1 MRAEGSSDTSG
12 RTQAQEG
19 IAGLTRTDHA
29 AVNHAAANHATA
41 SHGATSRTCACAN
54 IAPCGAG
61 HSFGRAGSV
70 YRTGGSK
77 PLSAGKLILVDG
89 SSYLY
94 RAFHALPPLSNSKG
108 EPTGAVLG
116 VLNMLNKM
124 IKEEAPQR
132 IAVVFDAPGRTFRD
146 DLFDQYKAHRT
157 PMPDDLRSQ
166 VQPLLDVVAAMGL
179 PLLRV
184 PGVEADDVIGTLAK
198 QGAAAGYEVLISTGD
213 KDMAQLVGPQV
224 GLINTMSNTRLDRAG
239 VKAKFDV
246 FPEQIVDY
254 LALVGDSSDNIPGIA
269 GVGPKTASKWLNQY
283 QTLDGLIARAA
294 DVGGKVG
301 ENLRSGFELLELSRK
316 LATIDTALSLEISA
330 EGLTAGAPDL
340 PRLRELYTR
349 LELRSLLK
357 ALGSDTAAVPGAA
370 AAGTQTAT
378 LPVAG
383 PPAAARNYQQIT
395 SQAALDEW
403 LVKLAAAPL
412 ISFATE
418 TDNLDYMQARL
429 VGLSFAIAPGEA
441 AYLPIG
447 HDYTGAPEQLPRDKV
462 LAALR
467 PLLEDPARPKVGHN
481 QKYDIHI
488 LANCGIAFKGH
499 CFDSMLESYVFNSVA
514 ARHDRDSTAA
524 KYLGVESMAFE
535 DVAGKGAKQITFNQV
550 DVARAAEYSAATADL
565 TLQLHRNL
573 WPQIEALPT
582 LKSVYETIEQ
592 PLVPVLFR
600 MERTGV
606 FVDRE
611 LLKIQ
616 SSELAARMLELQA
629 QAHAEAGGAF
639 NVDSPKQL
647 QEILFGKLGIPVS
660 RKTPTGQPS
669 TAEDVLEELAATYP
683 LPKLILEY
691 RGIAKLKSTYTDTLP
706 EQIDPATGRI
716 HTSYHQAVAATGRLS
731 STDPNLQ
738 NIPIRTGE
746 GRRIR
751 QAFIAPPGRSLVA
764 ADYSQIEL
772 RIMAH
777 LSGDTSLLRAFAE
790 DRDVHQATAAEVF
803 STPLAKV
810 SADQRRSAKAIN
822 FGLMYGM
829 SAFGLARQLG
839 IARGDAQ
846 KYMDLYF
853 ERYPGVKRY
862 MEETRRHARESGFVE
877 TVFGRR
883 LYLPEIQSRNA
894 ALRQYAERSAINAP
908 MQGTAADIIKR
919 AMIEVD
925 AWLQSSRM
933 PAQLIMQVHD
943 ELVLEVADEAVEAI
957 VSQLRDH
964 MVRAANLTVPLKV
977 DVGIG
982 RNWDEAH

>member
-1 MRAEGSSDTSG
+1 VS
-12 RTQAQEG
+12 
-19 IAGLTRTDHA
+19 TR
-29 AVNHAAANHATA
+29 
-41 SHGATSRTCACAN
+41 
-54 IAPCGAG
+54 
-61 HSFGRAGSV
+61 
-70 YRTGGSK
+70 
-77 PLSAGKLILVDG
+77 KLILVDG

-124 IKEEAPQR
+124 IKEESPDR

-146 DLFDQYKAHRT
+146 DLFEQYKAHRA

-166 VQPLLDVVAAMGL
+166 VQPLLDTVAAMGL

-184 PGVEADDVIGTLAK
+184 SGVEADDVIGTLAL
-198 QGAAAGYEVLISTGD
+198 QGAESDYDVLISTGD
-213 KDMAQLVGPQV
+213 KDMAQLVGPRI

-269 GVGPKTASKWLNQY
+269 GVGPKTAAKWLNQY
-283 QTLDGLIARAA
+283 RTLDELIAHAG

-301 ENLRSGFELLELSRK
+301 ENLRNGLAILELSRK
-316 LATIDTALSLEISA
+316 LATIDTKLPLDIAA
-330 EGLTAGAPDL
+330 EGLVAGAPDL
-340 PRLRELYTR
+340 SRLRELYTR
-349 LELRSLLK
+349 LDLRALLK
-357 ALGSDTAAVPGAA
+357 ALGSPLEPPARGAVVVDAVAAEIGTPEQAQAATVIAAVE
-370 AAGTQTAT
+370 T
-378 LPVAG
+378 LIE
-383 PPAAARNYQQIT
+383 ARDYHKIL
-395 SQAALDEW
+395 SQDALDTW
-403 LVKLAAAPL
+403 LAKLAAAPL
-412 ISFATE
+412 MSFDTE
-418 TDNLDYMQARL
+418 TDSNDYMQARI
-429 VGLSFAIAPGEA
+429 VGLSFAVAPGEA
-441 AYLPIG
+441 AYVPLG
-447 HDYTGAPEQLPRDKV
+447 HDYAGAPHQLDREKV
-462 LAALR
+462 LAAFK
-467 PLLEDPARPKVGHN
+467 PLLEDATRPKLGHHLKN
-481 QKYDIHI
+481 DAHS
-488 LANCGIAFKGH
+488 LANYGIALGGQR
-499 CFDSMLESYVFNSVA
+499 FDSMLESYVLNSVA
-514 ARHDRDSTAA
+514 TRHDMDAAAA
-524 KYLGVESMAFE
+524 KYLGMQTMLYE
-535 DVAGKGAKQITFNQV
+535 DVAGKGAKQLTFNQV
-550 DVARAAEYSAATADL
+550 DVDRAAEYSAGDADV
-565 TLQLHRNL
+565 TLRLHLAL

-582 LKSVYETIEQ
+582 LKAVYETIEQ
-592 PLVPVLFR
+592 PLVPVLYR
-600 MERTGV
+600 MERAGV
-606 FVDRE
+606 LVDRE
-611 LLKIQ
+611 LLRIQ
-616 SSELAARMLELQA
+616 SSELAVRMLELQA
-629 QAHAEAGGAF
+629 LAHTEAGGPF
-639 NVDSPKQL
+639 NLESPKQL
-647 QEILFGKLGIPVS
+647 QEILFGKLGIPVM

-691 RGIAKLKSTYTDTLP
+691 RGVAKLKSTYTDKLP
-706 EQIDPATGRI
+706 EQINRTTGRI

-738 NIPIRTGE
+738 NIPIRTQE

-751 QAFIAPPGRSLVA
+751 QAFIAAPGHSLVA

-777 LSGDTSLLRAFAE
+777 LSGDASLLQAFAE

-803 STPLAKV
+803 STPLGEV

-839 IARGDAQ
+839 IGRGEAQ

-862 MEETRRHARESGFVE
+862 MEETRRQARETGFVE

-883 LYLPEIQSRNA
+883 LYLPEIQSRNQ

-925 AWLQSSRM
+925 AWLQKSRM
-933 PAQLIMQVHD
+933 PARLIMQVHD
-943 ELVLEVADEAVEAI
+943 ELVLEVADEAIAGIEEP
-957 VSQLRDH
+957 LRGH
-964 MVRAANLTVPLKV
+964 MAQAATLAVPLKV